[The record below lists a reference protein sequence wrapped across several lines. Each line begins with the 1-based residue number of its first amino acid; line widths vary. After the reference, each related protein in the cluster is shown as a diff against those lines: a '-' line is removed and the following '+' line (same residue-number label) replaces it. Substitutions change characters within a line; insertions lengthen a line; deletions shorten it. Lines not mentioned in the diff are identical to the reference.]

1 MPRGSNRRRAI
12 KKARSL
18 LWIFCFL
25 FSSRLMTGLDPHL
38 RISQYGHTA
47 WRVPEGL
54 LAHPSAITQTAD
66 GYIWI
71 ATHSGIFRFDGVK
84 FTEWKPPDNQHLPSR
99 SVQYLLGGR
108 DGSLWFGTP
117 DGLSRFKAG
126 RLTNYVTDSRFD
138 EAGIGGILEDHTG
151 KIWVSRYRIRDNEGP
166 LCWAKETTLECY
178 GEKEGL
184 PAAYGLSLAEDNTGN
199 LWFGCQRLCRW
210 EHGSSTTYFNEQLK
224 NPAGEGVED
233 VAAAA
238 SGDVWAA
245 MEGRGPKAGV
255 QHFSNGRWTSFILPG
270 FDGAQFEN
278 AGLFVDKR
286 QTLWI
291 GSASDGLY
299 HAHDGFADHFGT
311 ADGLTGDNIDALYED
326 WEGNLWVGTDQGL
339 DMFRDKAVTTFS
351 KSQSLSAGI
360 VRAVAA
366 VDGDSVW
373 VGGEGGLDVIR
384 SGLYSSIRRQA
395 VPGHDV
401 TSLFAD
407 SIGQVWLGIDGRIF
421 ICKDGRYVEAQKA
434 DGSALGR
441 IGDVT
446 AFAEDR
452 DGDIWALSTSPIE
465 GSHDYLLVIR
475 NRRVRQKI
483 VPNSPDISFLA
494 GDRHA
499 GIWALDS
506 DGELLH
512 YVNDR
517 VTESTRLDKV
527 VDTYGFDV
535 DSYGAI
541 WAWTNTGLYRWSNG
555 RATLMNPRNGSPC
568 ARPAALI
575 EDDRGSHW
583 LRGPCG
589 IFRIT
594 SDEWQRWLTHP
605 ESDLPFTLF
614 GPLDGAQSGSSQNQ
628 QAVAKTRDGKIWFV
642 GGPGVQ
648 MVDPG
653 QPPNSPP
660 PPVHIEEVIAD
671 HKTYE
676 SQDKVAV
683 PRLRGELEIN
693 YTALSFKIPQR
704 VHFRYKLEGHDDDWQ
719 DVGTRRQ
726 AFYNDLPPRK
736 YRFRV
741 IACNSDGVWNEV
753 GASLDF
759 SILPAWYQ
767 TASFRALC
775 AAAFV
780 LLLWAAYLLR
790 VRQLRHEFNIRLE
803 AQVSE
808 RTRIARELH
817 DTMLQSFQGL
827 LLRFQTVL
835 NLLPARPE
843 EAMTRI
849 EGVIEEGSNA
859 ITEGRDAVHELRT
872 MGLVTVDLGQS
883 IKDFAKEL
891 LGNLSSGNHPEL
903 GIQVEGTAKELDPVV
918 RDEVYRLAAEALRN
932 AIRHSGAKRIEV
944 EIRYGLEELQLRVR
958 DDGKGIDASVLDKE
972 HAPGHW
978 GLSGMRERARLIG
991 ASFEIWS
998 KSGSGTEIEL
1008 KIPAAGAY
1016 AKSLGSRGSF
1026 FSRGSWS

>member
-1 MPRGSNRRRAI
+1 
-12 KKARSL
+12 
-18 LWIFCFL
+18 
-25 FSSRLMTGLDPHL
+25 
-38 RISQYGHTA
+38 
-47 WRVPEGL
+47 
-54 LAHPSAITQTAD
+54 
-66 GYIWI
+66 
-71 ATHSGIFRFDGVK
+71 
-84 FTEWKPPDNQHLPSR
+84 
-99 SVQYLLGGR
+99 
-108 DGSLWFGTP
+108 
-117 DGLSRFKAG
+117 
-126 RLTNYVTDSRFD
+126 
-138 EAGIGGILEDHTG
+138 
-151 KIWVSRYRIRDNEGP
+151 
-166 LCWAKETTLECY
+166 
-178 GEKEGL
+178 
-184 PAAYGLSLAEDNTGN
+184 
-199 LWFGCQRLCRW
+199 
-210 EHGSSTTYFNEQLK
+210 
-224 NPAGEGVED
+224 
-233 VAAAA
+233 
-238 SGDVWAA
+238 
-245 MEGRGPKAGV
+245 
-255 QHFSNGRWTSFILPG
+255 
-270 FDGAQFEN
+270 
-278 AGLFVDKR
+278 
-286 QTLWI
+286 
-291 GSASDGLY
+291 
-299 HAHDGFADHFGT
+299 
-311 ADGLTGDNIDALYED
+311 
-326 WEGNLWVGTDQGL
+326 
-339 DMFRDKAVTTFS
+339 
-351 KSQSLSAGI
+351 
-360 VRAVAA
+360 
-366 VDGDSVW
+366 
-373 VGGEGGLDVIR
+373 
-384 SGLYSSIRRQA
+384 
-395 VPGHDV
+395 
-401 TSLFAD
+401 
-407 SIGQVWLGIDGRIF
+407 
-421 ICKDGRYVEAQKA
+421 
-434 DGSALGR
+434 
-441 IGDVT
+441 
-446 AFAEDR
+446 
-452 DGDIWALSTSPIE
+452 
-465 GSHDYLLVIR
+465 
-475 NRRVRQKI
+475 
-483 VPNSPDISFLA
+483 
-494 GDRHA
+494 
-499 GIWALDS
+499 
-506 DGELLH
+506 
-512 YVNDR
+512 
-517 VTESTRLDKV
+517 
-527 VDTYGFDV
+527 
-535 DSYGAI
+535 
-541 WAWTNTGLYRWSNG
+541 
-555 RATLMNPRNGSPC
+555 
-568 ARPAALI
+568 
-575 EDDRGSHW
+575 
-583 LRGPCG
+583 
-589 IFRIT
+589 
-594 SDEWQRWLTHP
+594 
-605 ESDLPFTLF
+605 
-614 GPLDGAQSGSSQNQ
+614 
-628 QAVAKTRDGKIWFV
+628 
-642 GGPGVQ
+642 